1 MPAPIRAVASGLRD
15 VAIARDFDAACPVAC
30 LSDAHAAAQ
39 QFREKF
45 GAEPTSVLVA
55 ARKPDRRADVPAH
68 LAPGDVNI
76 LNLCGKITHATNTD
90 NNVFVPGCVPMLTR
104 VHDGF
109 GVRLSAATVY
119 GNFVTSPHAS
129 TTLFRGCK
137 RCSDVRAAIEL
148 MFRGDTVHEV
158 VIHMVVAMA
167 ALPHAVP
174 MAAAQVRRAL
184 HEHPGWQAET
194 PPTLDDNVYMQPVQ
208 LTCDD
213 KRVLVHVYAT
223 GAVFFFV
230 TCTRKTPMRDDSELD
245 FVALCRE
252 IYACV
257 AAAC

>member
-30 LSDAHAAAQ
+30 LSAAHAAAQ

-45 GAEPTSVLVA
+45 GAEPTAVLVA

-90 NNVFVPGCVPMLTR
+90 NSVFVPGCVPMLTR

-109 GVRLSAATVY
+109 GVRLSAATIY
-119 GNFVTSPHAS
+119 GNFVTSPYAS

-137 RCSDVRAAIEL
+137 RCSDVRAAIDL
-148 MFRGDTVHEV
+148 MFRPEAVHDV

-167 ALPHAVP
+167 VLPHAVV
-174 MAAAQVRRAL
+174 MSATQVARAL
-184 HEHPGWQAET
+184 HANPAWSAET
-194 PPTLDDNVYMQPVQ
+194 PTTLEDNVYMQPVQ
-208 LTCDD
+208 LTCGD

-223 GAVFFFV
+223 GAVFYFI
-230 TCTRKTPMRDDSELD
+230 TCTQKTLMRDDSELD
-245 FVALCRE
+245 FVRLCRE

-257 AAAC
+257 AAVC

>member
-1 MPAPIRAVASGLRD
+1 MHNIRVIARGERG
-15 VAIARDFDAACPVAC
+15 VAIARDFHVACPVAC
-30 LSDAHAAAQ
+30 LSAAHAAAQ
-39 QFREKF
+39 DFRSKF
-45 GAEPTSVLVA
+45 DAEPTSVLVT

-76 LNLCGKITHATNTD
+76 LNLCGKINHAANTN
-90 NNVFVPGCVPMLTR
+90 NSVLAPGCVPMLTR

-119 GNFVTSPHAS
+119 GNFVTSPHAN

-137 RCSDVRAAIEL
+137 RCSDVEAAIAL
-148 MFRGDTVHEV
+148 IFRAEAVHEV

-167 ALPHAVP
+167 VLPHAVV
-174 MAAAQVRRAL
+174 MSAAQVARAL
-184 HEHPGWQAET
+184 HANPAWTAET
-194 PPTLDDNVYMQPVQ
+194 PPTLEDNVYMQPVQ
-208 LTCDD
+208 LTCGD

-223 GAVFFFV
+223 GAVFFFI
-230 TCTRKTPMRDDSELD
+230 TCTRKTLMRPDSELD

-257 AAAC
+257 EAVC